1 MTVSRQDSAQDDAQH
16 SAPRGVSGAAHSTP
30 DGASATSPESQAYL
44 QLDGITV
51 RFPGVLA
58 LDRVALEVRRGEVLG
73 LMGENGAGKSTL
85 LKVLS
90 GVNQPVAGT
99 LSLDGVAQQFTSTK
113 SAIEAGI
120 AIIYQELH
128 LVPELTVAENLMLGA
143 LPNRFG
149 ILDEKAL
156 VARAMRELE
165 RLGEKIDPSQQVKH
179 LSIGQRQMI
188 EIGKALM
195 RDARV
200 IAFDEPTSSLSSR
213 ETTQLFRII
222 RALKA
227 EGRAIIYVT
236 HRMDEVYELC
246 DRVTIFRD
254 GRHIDTFEAGAGLD
268 RDRLISSMVGRSIA
282 DVYGYRPR
290 AAGAPQLEVNQL
302 MGPGLKEP
310 ASFKAHAGEIVGF
323 FGLVGAGRSELMKL
337 IYGAVKPSGGD
348 ITLKGQ
354 RVRFATPRD
363 AVRAGVALCPEDRK
377 QEGIVAIASVA
388 DNLNISCRRHFSRF
402 NVLNARKESQTAKD
416 YIAKLAIKT
425 RNGDTAIGTL
435 SGGNQQKVILSRWL
449 AEEID
454 VFLMDE
460 PTRGI
465 DVGARSEIYGL
476 LYGLAEAGRTVIVV
490 SSDLAEVIGISDRV
504 LVMKEGR
511 IVGDLPKA
519 EATPDALIKL
529 ALPR

>member
-1 MTVSRQDSAQDDAQH
+1 MTSLFTGSHA
-16 SAPRGVSGAAHSTP
+16 GGAAVAP
-30 DGASATSPESQAYL
+30 SPSSRPVSEAPYL
-44 QLDGITV
+44 RLDGITV

-58 LDRVALEVRRGEVLG
+58 LDQVSLEVRRGEVHG

-90 GVNQPVAGT
+90 GVNHPVAGT
-99 LSLDGVAQQFTSTK
+99 LSLDDVEQQFATTK
-113 SAIEAGI
+113 AAIAAGI

-149 ILDEKAL
+149 VLDEKAL

-165 RLGEKIDPSQQVKH
+165 RLGEKLDPSLQVKH

-213 ETTQLFRII
+213 ETAQLFRII

-236 HRMDEVYELC
+236 HRMEEVYELC
-246 DRVTIFRD
+246 DRVTVFRD
-254 GRHIDTFEAGAGLD
+254 GRRIDTFEAGAGLD
-268 RDRLISSMVGRSIA
+268 RDRLISCMVGRSIT
-282 DVYGYRPR
+282 DVYGYRAR
-290 AAGAPQLEVNQL
+290 ELGDVQLKVDGV
-302 MGPGLKEP
+302 MGPGLREAATFSARK
-310 ASFKAHAGEIVGF
+310 GEIVGF

-337 IYGAVKPSGGD
+337 IYGAVKPSAGE
-348 ITLKGQ
+348 IALKGK
-354 RVRFATPRD
+354 RVQFATPRD

-377 QEGIVAIASVA
+377 QEGIVSIASVS

-402 NVLNARKESQTAKD
+402 NVLNSRKEAQNTREF
-416 YIAKLAIKT
+416 IGRLAIKT
-425 RNGDTAIGTL
+425 RNGDTPIGTL

-490 SSDLAEVIGISDRV
+490 SSDLAEVIGVSDRV
-504 LVMKEGR
+504 IVMKEGR

-519 EATPDALIKL
+519 QATPDALIKL

>member
-1 MTVSRQDSAQDDAQH
+1 MTVLSLDEAGAPENASRD
-16 SAPRGVSGAAHSTP
+16 
-30 DGASATSPESQAYL
+30 AYL
-44 QLDGITV
+44 KLDDITV

-58 LDRVALEVRRGEVLG
+58 LDHVSLDIRRGEVHG

-90 GVNQPVAGT
+90 GVNHPEAGT
-99 LSLDGVAQQFTSTK
+99 LSLDGVPHQFASTRA
-113 SAIEAGI
+113 AIAAGI

-149 ILDEKAL
+149 VVDEKTLA
-156 VARAMRELE
+156 ARALRELE
-165 RLGEKIDPSQQVKH
+165 RLGEKIDPAQQVKH

-213 ETTQLFRII
+213 ETVQLFRII
-222 RALKA
+222 RALRA
-227 EGRAIIYVT
+227 EGRAVIYVT
-236 HRMDEVYELC
+236 HRMEEVYELC
-246 DRVTIFRD
+246 DRVTVFRD
-254 GRHIDTFEAGAGLD
+254 GRRIDTFDAGAGLD
-268 RDRLISSMVGRSIA
+268 RDRLISCMVGRSIQ

-290 AAGAPQLEVNQL
+290 PLGEVQLDVRGL
-302 MGPGLKEP
+302 MGHGLREP
-310 ASFKAHAGEIVGF
+310 ASFSARAGEILGF

-337 IYGAVKPSGGD
+337 VYGAAKPTAGEVH
-348 ITLKGQ
+348 LKGQ
-354 RVRFATPRD
+354 RVHFATPRD
-363 AVRAGVALCPEDRK
+363 AVRAGIALCPEDRK

-402 NVLNARKESQTAKD
+402 NVLNNRQEARTAASFID
-416 YIAKLAIKT
+416 KLAIKT
-425 RNGDTAIGTL
+425 RDGQTPIGKL

-449 AEEID
+449 AEDID

-465 DVGARSEIYGL
+465 DVGARSEIYNL

-490 SSDLAEVIGISDRV
+490 SSDLAEVIGVADRV

-511 IVGDLPKA
+511 IVGDLPRQQ
-519 EATPDALIKL
+519 ATPDALIKL

>member
-1 MTVSRQDSAQDDAQH
+1 MMDTAVATA
-16 SAPRGVSGAAHSTP
+16 AP
-30 DGASATSPESQAYL
+30 YL
-44 QLDGITV
+44 LLDNITV

-58 LDRVALEVRRGEVLG
+58 LDSVSLGVRTGEVHG

-90 GVNQPVAGT
+90 GVNSTSGGS
-99 LSLDGVAQQFTSTK
+99 LSLDGVEQQFTTTK
-113 SAIEAGI
+113 AAIEAGI

-143 LPNRFG
+143 MPSRFG
-149 ILDEKAL
+149 VLDEKAL
-156 VARAMRELE
+156 VKRAISELD
-165 RLGEKIDPSQQVKH
+165 RLGEKIDPNMQVKH

-195 RDARV
+195 RNARV

-213 ETTQLFRII
+213 ETEQLFKII
-222 RALKA
+222 RALKE

-236 HRMDEVYELC
+236 HRMDEVYALC
-246 DRVTIFRD
+246 DRVTVFRD
-254 GRHIDTFEAGAGLD
+254 GRRIETFEEVDGLE
-268 RDRLISSMVGRSIA
+268 RDRLISCMVGRSIH
-282 DVYGYRPR
+282 DVYGYRAR
-290 AAGAPQLEVNQL
+290 DIGDVQLDVQGL
-302 MGPGLKEP
+302 MGPGLAEP
-310 ASFKAHAGEIVGF
+310 ASFSVRKGEIVGF

-337 IYGAVKPSGGD
+337 IYGAVKPVAGQ
-348 ITLKGQ
+348 IVLKGT
-354 RVRFATPRD
+354 RRKFRSPRD

-377 QEGIVAIASVA
+377 QEGIVAIASVS
-388 DNLNISCRRHFSRF
+388 DNLNMSCRRHFSPF
-402 NVLNARKESQTAKD
+402 NILNSRKETATTTD

-425 RNGDTAIGTL
+425 RNGNTPIGTL

-490 SSDLAEVIGISDRV
+490 SSDLAEVIGVADRV
-504 LVMKEGR
+504 MVMREGK
-511 IVGDLPKA
+511 IVGNLPKA
-519 EATPDALIKL
+519 QATPDQLIKL
-529 ALPR
+529 ALPG

>member
-1 MTVSRQDSAQDDAQH
+1 MTVPQH
-16 SAPRGVSGAAHSTP
+16 DEALATRP
-30 DGASATSPESQAYL
+30 GASAAASPYL

-58 LDRVALEVRRGEVLG
+58 LDQVSLEVRRGEVHG

-90 GVNQPVAGT
+90 GVNQPAAGT
-99 LSLDGVAQQFTSTK
+99 LSLGSVAQQFTTTRA
-113 SAIEAGI
+113 AIAAGV

-149 ILDEKAL
+149 VLDEKAL
-156 VARAMRELE
+156 VARAVRELE
-165 RLGEKIDPSQQVKH
+165 RLGEKIDPAQQVKS

-188 EIGKALM
+188 EIGKALL

-222 RALKA
+222 RALRA

-236 HRMDEVYELC
+236 HRMEEVYELC
-246 DRVTIFRD
+246 DRVTVFRD
-254 GRHIDTFEAGAGLD
+254 GRRIDTFEAGEGLD
-268 RDRLISSMVGRSIA
+268 RDRLISSMVGRSIS

-290 AAGAPQLEVNQL
+290 DTGDVQLDVKGL
-302 MGPGLKEP
+302 MGPGLREP
-310 ASFKAHAGEIVGF
+310 ATFTARAGEIVGF

-337 IYGAVKPSGGD
+337 IYGAVKPSAGE
-348 ITLKGQ
+348 ITLKGE
-354 RVRFATPRD
+354 RMRFATPRD
-363 AVRAGVALCPEDRK
+363 AVRAGIALCPEDRK

-388 DNLNISCRRHFSRF
+388 DNLNISARRHFSPAR
-402 NVLNARKESQTAKD
+402 VLLDTRRERELAQR
-416 YIAKLAIKT
+416 YIERLAIKT
-425 RNGDTAIGTL
+425 RDGDTPIGAL
-435 SGGNQQKVILSRWL
+435 SGGNQQKVVLARWL
-449 AEEID
+449 AERID

-465 DVGARSEIYGL
+465 DVGARAEIYNL
-476 LYGLAEAGRTVIVV
+476 FYELAEAGRTVILV
-490 SSDLAEVIGISDRV
+490 SSDLAEVIGVSDRII
-504 LVMKEGR
+504 VMKEGR
-511 IVGDLPKA
+511 IAGEVAKA
-519 EATPDALIKL
+519 HATPDALIKL

>member
-1 MTVSRQDSAQDDAQH
+1 MTVLSLDEA
-16 SAPRGVSGAAHSTP
+16 GAP
-30 DGASATSPESQAYL
+30 DGAPHDAYL
-44 QLDGITV
+44 KLDGITV

-58 LDRVALEVRRGEVLG
+58 LDHVSLDIRRSEVHG

-90 GVNQPVAGT
+90 GVNQPEAGT
-99 LSLDGVAQQFTSTK
+99 LSLDGVPQQFTSTRA
-113 SAIEAGI
+113 AIAAGI

-149 ILDEKAL
+149 VLDEKTL
-156 VARAMRELE
+156 IARALRELE
-165 RLGEKIDPSQQVKH
+165 RLGEKLDPNQPVKQ

-213 ETTQLFRII
+213 ETQQLFRII
-222 RALKA
+222 RALRA
-227 EGRAIIYVT
+227 EGRAVIYVT
-236 HRMDEVYELC
+236 HRMEEVYELC
-246 DRVTIFRD
+246 DRVTVFRD
-254 GRHIDTFEAGAGLD
+254 GRRIDTFDAGAGLD
-268 RDRLISSMVGRSIA
+268 RERLIRGMVGRDIQ
-282 DVYGYRPR
+282 DVYGYRARPL
-290 AAGAPQLEVNQL
+290 GDVQVNVRGL
-302 MGPGLKEP
+302 MGPGLREP
-310 ASFKAHAGEIVGF
+310 ASFTARAGEIVGF

-337 IYGAVKPSGGD
+337 LYGAVKPTAGEVH
-348 ITLKGQ
+348 LKGK
-354 RVRFATPRD
+354 RVQFNTPRE

-377 QEGIVAIASVA
+377 QEGIVAIASVS

-402 NVLNARKESQTAKD
+402 NVLNNRQESQTTKTFID
-416 YIAKLAIKT
+416 KLAIKT
-425 RNGDTAIGTL
+425 RNGETPIGKL

-449 AEEID
+449 AEDID

-465 DVGARSEIYGL
+465 DVGARSEIYSL
-476 LYGLAEAGRTVIVV
+476 LYSLAEAGRTVIVV
-490 SSDLAEVIGISDRV
+490 SSDLAEVIGVADRIV
-504 LVMKEGR
+504 VMKEGR
-511 IVGDLPKA
+511 IVGDLPREQA
-519 EATPDALIKL
+519 SPDTLIKL

>member
-1 MTVSRQDSAQDDAQH
+1 MTALPQEE
-16 SAPRGVSGAAHSTP
+16 AA
-30 DGASATSPESQAYL
+30 AATSPSPASGPWL
-44 QLDGITV
+44 RLDGITV

-58 LDRVALEVRRGEVLG
+58 LDQVSLGVRCGEVHG

-90 GVNQPVAGT
+90 GVNQPESGT
-99 LSLDGVAQQFTSTK
+99 LRLNDVAQQFTTTK
-113 SAIEAGI
+113 AAIEAGI

-149 ILDEKAL
+149 VLDEKAL
-156 VARAMRELE
+156 VKRAIHELD
-165 RLGEKIDPSQQVKH
+165 RLGEKIDPAMQVKH

-213 ETTQLFRII
+213 ETEQLFRII

-246 DRVTIFRD
+246 DRVTVFRD
-254 GRHIDTFEAGAGLD
+254 GRRIETFEAVDGLD
-268 RDRLISSMVGRSIA
+268 RDQLISCMVGRSIS
-282 DVYGYRPR
+282 DVYGYRSR
-290 AAGAPQLEVNQL
+290 EMGATQLEVKDL
-302 MGPGLKEP
+302 MGPGLSEP
-310 ASFKAHAGEIVGF
+310 ASFAARAGEIVGF

-337 IYGAVKPSGGD
+337 IYGAVRPSAGE
-348 ITLKGQ
+348 ITLKGR
-354 RVRFATPRD
+354 RVRFSTPRD

-377 QEGIVAIASVA
+377 QEGIVSIASVS

-402 NVLNARKESQTAKD
+402 NVLNGRKEAQTAKEF
-416 YIAKLAIKT
+416 IAKLAIKT
-425 RNGDTAIGTL
+425 RSGETPIGTL

-476 LYGLAEAGRTVIVV
+476 LYALAEAGRTVIVV
-490 SSDLAEVIGISDRV
+490 SSDLAEVIGVTDRV

-519 EATPDALIKL
+519 QATPEALIKL

>member
-1 MTVSRQDSAQDDAQH
+1 MTVQSLDA
-16 SAPRGVSGAAHSTP
+16 SGPP
-30 DGASATSPESQAYL
+30 DASPTAYL
-44 QLDGITV
+44 KLDGITV

-58 LDRVALEVRRGEVLG
+58 LDHVSLDIRRGEVHG

-90 GVNQPVAGT
+90 GVNQPEVGT
-99 LSLDGVAQQFTSTK
+99 LSLDGVPQQFTNTRA
-113 SAIEAGI
+113 AIAAGI

-149 ILDEKAL
+149 VLDEKTL
-156 VARAMRELE
+156 IARALRELE
-165 RLGEKIDPSQQVKH
+165 RLGERLDPAQPVKH

-227 EGRAIIYVT
+227 EGRAVIYVT
-236 HRMDEVYELC
+236 HRMEEVYELC
-246 DRVTIFRD
+246 DRVTVFRD
-254 GRHIDTFEAGAGLD
+254 GRHIDTFNAGAHLD
-268 RDRLISSMVGRSIA
+268 RERLIRCMVGRSIQ
-282 DVYGYRPR
+282 DVYGYKPRPLGGVKVDVR
-290 AAGAPQLEVNQL
+290 GL
-302 MGPGLKEP
+302 MGPGLSEP
-310 ASFKAHAGEIVGF
+310 ASFRAHAGEIVGF

-337 IYGAVKPSGGD
+337 LYGAVKPTAGEIRLNG
-348 ITLKGQ
+348 K
-354 RVRFATPRD
+354 RVQFNTPRD

-377 QEGIVAIASVA
+377 QDGIVAIASVS

-402 NVLNARKESQTAKD
+402 SVLNNRQEARTTQSFID
-416 YIAKLAIKT
+416 KLAIKT
-425 RNGDTAIGTL
+425 RNGETPIGKL

-449 AEEID
+449 ADDID

-465 DVGARSEIYGL
+465 DVGARSEIYSL
-476 LYGLAEAGRTVIVV
+476 LYGLAQAGRTVIVV

-504 LVMKEGR
+504 LVMKQGR
-511 IVGDLPKA
+511 IVGDLPREHA
-519 EATPDALIKL
+519 SPDTLIKL

>member
-1 MTVSRQDSAQDDAQH
+1 MTETMTQA
-16 SAPRGVSGAAHSTP
+16 GAAAAPARTSGE
-30 DGASATSPESQAYL
+30 GAGRAYL
-44 QLDGITV
+44 ELDGISV
-51 RFPGVLA
+51 SFPGVRA
-58 LDRVALEVRRGEVLG
+58 LDRVSLTVRAGEVLG

-90 GVNQPVAGT
+90 GVNHPQEGT
-99 LSLDGVAQQFTSTK
+99 LRLNGVEHRFATTRAALD
-113 SAIEAGI
+113 AGI

-128 LVPELTVAENLMLGA
+128 LVPELTVAENLMLGQ
-143 LPNRFG
+143 LPNRLG
-149 ILDEKAL
+149 VVDESTL
-156 VARAMRELE
+156 VSRAMDELK
-165 RLGEKIDPSQQVKH
+165 RLGERIDPNTPVKN

-200 IAFDEPTSSLSSR
+200 IAFDEPTSSLSAR
-213 ETTQLFRII
+213 ETVNLFRII
-222 RALKA
+222 NALRA

-246 DRVTIFRD
+246 DRVTVFRD
-254 GRHIDTFEAGAGLD
+254 GRHIETFESVDGLE
-268 RDRLISSMVGRSIA
+268 RDRLIACMVGRSIA

-290 AAGAPQLEVNQL
+290 EAGDVMIEAKGL
-302 MGPGLKEP
+302 MGPGLAEP
-310 ASFKAHAGEIVGF
+310 ISFAARRGEIVGF

-337 IYGAVKPSGGD
+337 LYGAERPSAGHVELNGR
-348 ITLKGQ
+348 
-354 RVRFATPRD
+354 RVAFASPRD
-363 AVRAGVALCPEDRK
+363 AVRAGIALCPEDRK

-388 DNLNISCRRHFSRF
+388 DNLNISVRRHFSPARF
-402 NVLNARKESQTAKD
+402 LLNARRERELAQE

-449 AEEID
+449 AERIE

-465 DVGARSEIYGL
+465 DVGARAEIYNL
-476 LYGLAEAGRTVIVV
+476 LYDLAAAGRTVVMV
-490 SSDLAEVIGISDRV
+490 SSDLAEVIGVADRII
-504 LVMKEGR
+504 VMREGR
-511 IVGDLPKA
+511 IAGTVPKA
-519 EATPDALIKL
+519 QATPDELIKL

>member
-1 MTVSRQDSAQDDAQH
+1 MTVSQPD
-16 SAPRGVSGAAHSTP
+16 AAHLGSSAA
-30 DGASATSPESQAYL
+30 ASATVSTGFSADTEAYL
-44 QLDGITV
+44 QLAGITV
-51 RFPGVLA
+51 QFPGVLA
-58 LDRVALEVRRGEVLG
+58 LDQVSLDVRRGEVHG

-90 GVNQPVAGT
+90 GVNQPAAGT
-99 LSLDGVAQQFTSTK
+99 LSLNGAVQQFTTTK
-113 SAIEAGI
+113 AAIEAGI

-149 ILDEKAL
+149 VLDEKAL
-156 VARAMRELE
+156 LARAMRELE

-236 HRMDEVYELC
+236 HRMEEVYELC
-246 DRVTIFRD
+246 DRVTVFRD
-254 GRHIDTFEAGAGLD
+254 GHHIDTFEAGAGLD
-268 RDRLISSMVGRSIA
+268 RDRLISCMVGRSIA

-290 AAGAPQLEVNQL
+290 PTGDVQLEVKGL

-310 ASFKAHAGEIVGF
+310 ASFSARAGEIVGF

-337 IYGAVKPSGGD
+337 IYGAVKPGAGE
-348 ITLKGQ
+348 IMLKGKQ
-354 RVRFATPRD
+354 VRFTRD

-377 QEGIVAIASVA
+377 QEGIVSIASVS

-402 NVLNARKESQTAKD
+402 NVLNSRKEAQTAKD
-416 YIAKLAIKT
+416 FIAKLAIKT
-425 RNGDTAIGTL
+425 RNGETPIGTL

-476 LYGLAEAGRTVIVV
+476 LYALAEAGRTVIVV
-490 SSDLAEVIGISDRV
+490 SSDLAEVIGIADRV

-519 EATPDALIKL
+519 QATPDALIKL

>member
-1 MTVSRQDSAQDDAQH
+1 MTDTAVATA
-16 SAPRGVSGAAHSTP
+16 AP
-30 DGASATSPESQAYL
+30 YL
-44 QLDGITV
+44 LLDNITV

-58 LDRVALEVRRGEVLG
+58 LDSVSLDVRPGEVHG

-90 GVNQPVAGT
+90 GVNSTSGGS
-99 LSLDGVAQQFTSTK
+99 LSLDGVEQQFTTTK
-113 SAIEAGI
+113 AAIEAGV

-143 LPNRFG
+143 MPSRFG
-149 ILDEKAL
+149 VLDEKAL
-156 VARAMRELE
+156 VKRAISELD
-165 RLGEKIDPSQQVKH
+165 RLGEKIDPNMQVKH

-195 RDARV
+195 RNARV

-213 ETTQLFRII
+213 ETEQLFKII
-222 RALKA
+222 RALKE

-236 HRMDEVYELC
+236 HRMDEVYALC
-246 DRVTIFRD
+246 DRVTVFRD
-254 GRHIDTFEAGAGLD
+254 GRRIETFEEVDGLE
-268 RDRLISSMVGRSIA
+268 RDRLISCMVGRSIH
-282 DVYGYRPR
+282 DVYGYRTR
-290 AAGAPQLEVNQL
+290 EIGEVQLDVQEL
-302 MGPGLKEP
+302 MGPGLAEP
-310 ASFKAHAGEIVGF
+310 ASFSVRKGEIVGF

-337 IYGAVKPSGGD
+337 IYGAVKPVSGQ
-348 ITLKGQ
+348 IVLKGSK
-354 RVRFATPRD
+354 RKFRSPRD

-377 QEGIVAIASVA
+377 QEGIVAIASVS
-388 DNLNISCRRHFSRF
+388 DNLNMSCRRHFSPF
-402 NVLNARKESQTAKD
+402 NILNNRKEASTTTD

-425 RNGDTAIGTL
+425 RNGNTPIGTL

-476 LYGLAEAGRTVIVV
+476 LYALAEAGRTVIVV
-490 SSDLAEVIGISDRV
+490 SSDLAEVIGVADRV
-504 LVMKEGR
+504 MVMREGK
-511 IVGDLPKA
+511 IVGNLPKA
-519 EATPDALIKL
+519 QATPDHLIKL
-529 ALPR
+529 ALPG